1 MSNLVGFYRDQATA
15 DQVCRELVA
24 AGFDNDDVSVR
35 KLSRERTS
43 SEEPG
48 FWQSIRE
55 AFGFADESE
64 HYLYGEAAR
73 RGLVPVVVDTDDDDS
88 PSRQQA
94 VTIMQRFAP
103 IDINAQS
110 EQWRREGWTGAT
122 AATRTTDTRTQP
134 QARRGE
140 ETTRSKEAIPVVQE
154 ELQVG
159 KRAVQQ
165 GGVRIHNRV
174 TERPV
179 EEKVNLREEHVNVER
194 RPVDRPATSADK
206 AFQERTI
213 EARETTEQPVVNK
226 QARVVEEVTLNKDV
240 QQRTETVRDTVRRTD
255 VEVEQL
261 GNNPGADARFDEF
274 ATELT
279 SDQRYRDRDW
289 DSIETDAR
297 TRFEQRYPGNRWEQ
311 VKDRIRAGY
320 DRARNKMRS

>member
-1 MSNLVGFYRDQATA
+1 
-15 DQVCRELVA
+15 
-24 AGFDNDDVSVR
+24 
-35 KLSRERTS
+35 
-43 SEEPG
+43 
-48 FWQSIRE
+48 
-55 AFGFADESE
+55 
-64 HYLYGEAAR
+64 
-73 RGLVPVVVDTDDDDS
+73 
-88 PSRQQA
+88 
-94 VTIMQRFAP
+94 
-103 IDINAQS
+103 
-110 EQWRREGWTGAT
+110 
-122 AATRTTDTRTQP
+122 
-134 QARRGE
+134 
-140 ETTRSKEAIPVVQE
+140 VQE